1 MGPTGWTAARVEL
14 EYVDQVPRQKA
25 YEADHPEVEI
35 TYHGPWWQAVIREDG
50 GGTTITRYHLRS
62 LLDKLES
69 LGADDD

>member
-1 MGPTGWTAARVEL
+1 MGPTGWTAGRGEP
-14 EYVDQVPRQKA
+14 EYPDQVPRRKA

-35 TYHGPWWQAVIREDG
+35 MYHGPWWQAVIREDDG
-50 GGTTITRYHLRS
+50 ETTITRYHLQS